1 MLDPR
6 YFNVKFVQ
14 NHYTQN
20 GNSYRPTKSI
30 HLEASNWTNIF
41 PISDEEFDALGLNQA
56 LWLFDTDFFIQGNA
70 RSFEWDEL
78 GIRIR
83 EWYTS
88 DDDETSNDW
97 EDSEI
102 IDRAISSNFVQIFTI
117 NAYFD
122 FDDIDNPV
130 KTYLQNYDSPP
141 LTANNFQNI
150 VININQDKAI
160 LNDGWLFGS
169 KTEEKEFYTNHYFQS
184 TTSDGSLSAGHLL
197 LAYFKLDGKT
207 TIYKRTVFNMLELF
221 GILGGMY
228 EVLEV
233 TLTILLSSTS

>member
-1 MLDPR
+1 M
-6 YFNVKFVQ
+6 
-14 NHYTQN
+14 
-20 GNSYRPTKSI
+20 I
-30 HLEASNWTNIF
+30 
-41 PISDEEFDALGLNQA
+41 PISLYNN
-56 LWLFDTDFFIQGNA
+56 NA

-207 TIYKRTVFNMLELF
+207 TIYKRTAFNMLELF

-233 TLTILLSSTS
+233 TLTILLSSTSQKVLYNSLLSKLYHVKTQTVSKSKSKKVLPINNIFYRSQSMILEEEK